1 MKKFFVLVLSFVSL
15 ATVLNAARTTNRRPS
30 SSRGGNTSSVR
41 TYPLPT
47 QDECNV
53 DIDYCFNRYCFDKK
67 TLSEGVYSKCG
78 AEPASQILINVESC
92 LETRAVIK
100 ELDLK
105 NGCKNYSYN
114 RVVNLLAN
122 KDVIETGLKKNSKEC
137 QKATRA
143 LQAAKECYAL
153 MISSDGSYSLDLYE
167 RLDKLCGFEV
177 SGDSYMLNRFFEAG
191 DYGQANLQA
200 ISDLEMTGQNTVK
213 RENWRQVV
221 DATLAGYTEIAELA
235 CGEEDYK
242 LTKVNDY
249 ALDSRDNSAMIA
261 LKAQATEIGKQT
273 ANRIVNSW
281 FRETDCVN
289 APLPVGGLYWDYEKG
304 RSPDCKIVCK
314 EGYAIGKNSSE
325 CVKVETTTSSS
336 VAFMGF
342 NIGNDFVGQNT
353 LKKAEPVQ
361 QVIVSSSS
369 GSGSSSY
376 VPPVGSST
384 CSKSTTPKG
393 VWYLGSK
400 GKKAVCDVFC
410 PNAPSMRYYE
420 RNTDTSQEFFCI
432 GDSAGRYHSWYDMTL
447 AELNGLFK
455 TNYSRMGNGYS
466 EQMSAH
472 IKNYCA
478 ASCGNNNSSSPVAG
492 STTSTPAPAPT
503 EPPCESSDRSEWTTY
518 LYRIKASDDIQN
530 FSKGV
535 LEISRL
541 KEKYCEEEP
550 EVEEK
555 PVSTAFCDKV
565 KNLSN
570 TITFYSPERNT
581 WKDVMKDYTGD
592 CRNSIP
598 KYAYDDTVWNTQMK
612 REGAIN
618 MKLSKD
624 CLCGITT
631 FTNNENDYCSDVK
644 KLSGSIGRPLDQT
657 EWLGFLRKY
666 EDTSCDVSDITY
678 LANHYNEF
686 FWGGKDVITSF
697 KNCVCKKNKTY
708 SELVEKYCK
717 KVFPDREA
725 NYDEYK
731 FDFCQKYIAPAYC
744 PESLT
749 PSKWEK
755 CLEVLLESLPDSP
768 TKCVYENYFSEWCF
782 WSSNYD
788 CNTKNGNR
796 CKVVDGER
804 VFDGYVI
811 PKSTIKSSLPFR
823 DFGDPT
829 NMWVR

>member
-1 MKKFFVLVLSFVSL
+1 MKKFFILVLSFVSL
-15 ATVLNAARTTNRRPS
+15 ATVLNAARTSNRRSSSS
-30 SSRGGNTSSVR
+30 SSRSSGTSSSAKG
-41 TYPLPT
+41 YAMPT
-47 QDECNV
+47 QDQCNV

-78 AEPASQILINVESC
+78 AEPASKILINIEAC
-92 LETRAVIK
+92 LDTRSVIK
-100 ELDLK
+100 SLDLK

-122 KDVIETGLKKNSKEC
+122 KDVIETGLKKNSNEC
-137 QKATRA
+137 QKATKA

-167 RLDKLCGFEV
+167 KLDKLCGFEV
-177 SGDSYMLNRFFEAG
+177 SGDSYMLNRFFQAG

-200 ISDLEMTGQNTVK
+200 ISDLEATGQNTVK

-261 LKAQATEIGKQT
+261 LKAQASEMGKQT

-325 CVKVETTTSSS
+325 CVKIENKTSSPI
-336 VAFMGF
+336 FMGF
-342 NIGNDFVGQNT
+342 NIGNDFVKENT
-353 LKKAEPVQ
+353 LKKVEPVEQ
-361 QVIVSSSS
+361 QVIIPTFSNNGNTSSVST
-369 GSGSSSY
+369 
-376 VPPVGSST
+376 GSST
-384 CSKSTTPKG
+384 CSKQLPRKMYADKSVPTAQEICKVFFPQCTSDS
-393 VWYLGSK
+393 LGSR
-400 GKKAVCDVFC
+400 
-410 PNAPSMRYYE
+410 MYYE
-420 RNTDTSQEFFCI
+420 NTGSYFCI
-432 GDSAGRYHSWYDMTL
+432 GKNKGTFDNWVALTVSEIKNAFTGYKDES
-447 AELNGLFK
+447 NLFGS
-455 TNYSRMGNGYS
+455 NYSQYLSKYLVDNCR
-466 EQMSAH
+466 
-472 IKNYCA
+472 NYC
-478 ASCGNNNSSSPVAG
+478 GNVDSNP
-492 STTSTPAPAPT
+492 
-503 EPPCESSDRSEWTTY
+503 
-518 LYRIKASDDIQN
+518 K
-530 FSKGV
+530 
-535 LEISRL
+535 
-541 KEKYCEEEP
+541 
-550 EVEEK
+550 VEEK
-555 PVSTAFCDKV
+555 VDSNPKVEEESVSTAFCDKV
-565 KNLSN
+565 KNLSD
-570 TITFYSPERNT
+570 IIDFYSPERNT
-581 WKDVMKDYTGD
+581 WKDVMKNYTGE
-592 CRNSIP
+592 CSNIIP

-618 MKLSKD
+618 MKPATD

-631 FTNNENDYCSDVK
+631 STNNENDYCSDVK
-644 KLSGSIGRPLDQT
+644 KLSGSIGRTLDQT

-666 EDTSCDVSDITY
+666 KDTSCDVSDITY

-697 KNCVCKKNKTY
+697 KNCVCKKNDTY
-708 SELVEKYCK
+708 SDIVEKYCK

-731 FDFCQKYIAPAYC
+731 FDFCTKYIAPAYC

>member
-376 VPPVGSST
+376 VPPVGSSI
-384 CSKSTTPKG
+384 CSKETTNYEK
-393 VWYLGSK
+393 WYLGSK

-420 RNTDTSQEFFCI
+420 RNTTDPSQEFFCI
-432 GDSAGRYHSWYDMTL
+432 GDSAGRYHSWYNMTL
-447 AELNGLFK
+447 AELNELFK
-455 TNYSRMGNGYS
+455 TNHPRMGNDYATD
-466 EQMSAH
+466 MSKD
-472 IKNYCA
+472 IEEYCA
-478 ASCGNNNSSSPVAG
+478 TDCGNNNRSFPVEN
-492 STTSTPAPAPT
+492 STTSTSDSVADST
-503 EPPCESSDRSEWTTY
+503 TSNSEPPCNSSDKSEWRSY
-518 LYRIKASDDIQN
+518 LNSIGATIDSQN
-530 FSKGV
+530 VFRGI
-535 LEISRL
+535 LEISQL
-541 KEKYCEEEP
+541 KEKYCEKKP
-550 EVEEK
+550 EVEEEDVAPASASAGNGCGCEDIPEVLTTWDFNMMGK
-555 PVSTAFCDKV
+555 WEDFATKCDLSACDDGRSVGLSDSIKRLLKAV
-565 KNLSN
+565 TNTGTGNMAYGPSISNLRQV
-570 TITFYSPERNT
+570 TDQVE
-581 WKDVMKDYTGD
+581 K
-592 CRNSIP
+592 
-598 KYAYDDTVWNTQMK
+598 
-612 REGAIN
+612 
-618 MKLSKD
+618 
-624 CLCGITT
+624 CLCKEKILSDNYEKK
-631 FTNNENDYCSDVK
+631 FRKKCENYLDGEDVNLCVK
-644 KLSGSIGRPLDQT
+644 K
-657 EWLGFLRKY
+657 
-666 EDTSCDVSDITY
+666 V
-678 LANHYNEF
+678 
-686 FWGGKDVITSF
+686 V
-697 KNCVCKKNKTY
+697 
-708 SELVEKYCK
+708 
-717 KVFPDREA
+717 
-725 NYDEYK
+725 
-731 FDFCQKYIAPAYC
+731 PAYC
-744 PESLT
+744 PITLSDKDLEL
-749 PSKWEK
+749 
-755 CLEVLLESLPDSP
+755 CLGVLFYNEYHFAN
-768 TKCVYENYFSEWCF
+768 CIFSDRFKKNCF
-782 WSSNYD
+782 WSYSVEPSELIY
-788 CNTKNGNR
+788 
-796 CKVVDGER
+796 
-804 VFDGYVI
+804 FDGDNVYFKISSRRTYVRKKDSGGYNEL
-811 PKSTIKSSLPFR
+811 PKFHE
-823 DFGDPT
+823 
-829 NMWVR
+829 N

>member
-114 RVVNLLAN
+114 RVVNLLSN

-369 GSGSSSY
+369 GSGSGSSSY
-376 VPPVGSST
+376 VPPVGSSI
-384 CSKSTTPKG
+384 CSKDTTNYEK
-393 VWYLGSK
+393 WYLGSK
-400 GKKAVCDVFC
+400 GQKAVCDVFC

-420 RNTDTSQEFFCI
+420 RNTTDPSQEFFCI
-432 GDSAGRYHSWYDMTL
+432 GDSAGRYHSWYNMTL
-447 AELNGLFK
+447 AELNGLFG
-455 TNYSRMGNGYS
+455 TTYSRMGNGYK
-466 EQMSAH
+466 EEMSAR

-478 ASCGNNNSSSPVAG
+478 TDCANNNSFSPVTG
-492 STTSTPAPAPT
+492 SANSEPAL
-503 EPPCESSDRSEWTTY
+503 EDLCNSSDRSEWTSY

-530 FSKGV
+530 FSRGI
-535 LEISRL
+535 LEISQL
-541 KEKYCEEEP
+541 KEKYCEKKP
-550 EVEEK
+550 EVEEEDVA
-555 PVSTAFCDKV
+555 PASAASASAGNGCGCEDIPEVPTAFSDYPRMRQWEDFATKCDLSACDDGRSKGLSASIKGLLNAAGNRPV
-565 KNLSN
+565 GHGASGPSIANLGQ
-570 TITFYSPERNT
+570 IADQVE
-581 WKDVMKDYTGD
+581 K
-592 CRNSIP
+592 
-598 KYAYDDTVWNTQMK
+598 
-612 REGAIN
+612 
-618 MKLSKD
+618 
-624 CLCGITT
+624 CLCKEKILSDNYEKK
-631 FTNNENDYCSDVK
+631 FRKKCENYLDDEDINLCVK
-644 KLSGSIGRPLDQT
+644 K
-657 EWLGFLRKY
+657 
-666 EDTSCDVSDITY
+666 V
-678 LANHYNEF
+678 
-686 FWGGKDVITSF
+686 V
-697 KNCVCKKNKTY
+697 
-708 SELVEKYCK
+708 
-717 KVFPDREA
+717 
-725 NYDEYK
+725 
-731 FDFCQKYIAPAYC
+731 PAYC
-744 PESLT
+744 PITLSDEDLELCLGVLFYNEYHFANCIFSDRF
-749 PSKWEK
+749 EK
-755 CLEVLLESLPDSP
+755 
-768 TKCVYENYFSEWCF
+768 NCF
-782 WSSNYD
+782 WSYSVEPSELIY
-788 CNTKNGNR
+788 
-796 CKVVDGER
+796 
-804 VFDGYVI
+804 FDGDNVYFKISSRRTYVRKKDSGGYNEL
-811 PKSTIKSSLPFR
+811 PKFHE
-823 DFGDPT
+823 
-829 NMWVR
+829 N

>member
-114 RVVNLLAN
+114 RVVNLLTN

-153 MISSDGSYSLDLYE
+153 MVSSDGSYSLDLYE

-369 GSGSSSY
+369 SSGSGSSSGSSSGSGSSSY

-384 CSKSTTPKG
+384 CSKSTTRYERWSPSAG
-393 VWYLGSK
+393 RD
-400 GKKAVCDVFC
+400 AVCDVFC
-410 PNAPSMRYYE
+410 PNAPSMKYYE

-447 AELNGLFK
+447 SKLNKLFG
-455 TNYSRMGNGYS
+455 TTYSRMGNNYATD
-466 EQMSAH
+466 MSNK
-472 IKNYCA
+472 IKEYCKTKCV
-478 ASCGNNNSSSPVAG
+478 SNNSFSSVAS
-492 STTSTPAPAPT
+492 STTSTPAFTSTFAPAK
-503 EPPCESSDRSEWTTY
+503 PPCESSERSKWTSY
-518 LYRIKASDDIQN
+518 LSSIGASNDVQN
-530 FSKGV
+530 FSRGV

-541 KEKYCEEEP
+541 KEKYCKEESG
-550 EVEEK
+550 VEEK
-555 PVSTAFCDKV
+555 SVSTGNKCGCGDIPEVPTTFFDYDRKRQWEEFATKCDLSACDGGRSVGLSASIKEILKAVTNTGTGYGPSITDFRQVTDQV
-565 KNLSN
+565 K
-570 TITFYSPERNT
+570 
-581 WKDVMKDYTGD
+581 K
-592 CRNSIP
+592 
-598 KYAYDDTVWNTQMK
+598 
-612 REGAIN
+612 
-618 MKLSKD
+618 
-624 CLCGITT
+624 CLCEGVGVISQTST
-631 FTNNENDYCSDVK
+631 FKGGNGSFGGGGA
-644 KLSGSIGRPLDQT
+644 SGT
-657 EWLGFLRKY
+657 
-666 EDTSCDVSDITY
+666 
-678 LANHYNEF
+678 
-686 FWGGKDVITSF
+686 
-697 KNCVCKKNKTY
+697 
-708 SELVEKYCK
+708 
-717 KVFPDREA
+717 
-725 NYDEYK
+725 
-731 FDFCQKYIAPAYC
+731 
-744 PESLT
+744 
-749 PSKWEK
+749 WEK
-755 CLEVLLESLPDSP
+755 
-768 TKCVYENYFSEWCF
+768 K
-782 WSSNYD
+782 
-788 CNTKNGNR
+788 
-796 CKVVDGER
+796 
-804 VFDGYVI
+804 
-811 PKSTIKSSLPFR
+811 
-823 DFGDPT
+823 
-829 NMWVR
+829 